1 MTTHTP
7 DVRGVDYHGPAVP
20 QPVVAKELNAG
31 RINHAALLF
40 IIFAWLTIA
49 FYGIG
54 LIALIA
60 MAASASS

>member
-7 DVRGVDYHGPAVP
+7 DVRGADYHGPAIP
-20 QPVVAKELNAG
+20 RPVAEKQLNPG